1 MFTFLVWLRHV
12 GGRECKAHANQQR
25 QNPSGGDEAHSI
37 SGNVICIS
45 KNLSLCKTPRRRGRD
60 MGKGRDAPNLVTHL
74 IPQAAKNNKIFL
86 PPMGEFPG
94 RTGGTGGFQ
103 PTPRSSQR

>member
-1 MFTFLVWLRHV
+1 MQTNRH
-12 GGRECKAHANQQR
+12 RIPAAMARRIKSPATRN
-25 QNPSGGDEAHSI
+25 SY
-37 SGNVICIS
+37 
-45 KNLSLCKTPRRRGRD
+45 LCKTPRNEEGAAAGRV
-60 MGKGRDAPNLVTHL
+60 DAPNLVTHL
-74 IPQAAKNNKIFL
+74 IPQAAKSNKIFL